1 MKGKFS
7 FFVVIIRDHFQ
18 AFARLL
24 DQILFWVIIWSCI
37 SWFHCWIFCVWWILK
52 KKKNFAIATKISYC
66 GVLLRSCKFVCLFV
80 FVVSSG
86 NLTCWF
92 GASKMYLLQFLQPF
106 FFLLNSIIL
115 IITHHL
121 FVPNLFWS
129 IMLSR
134 MSLEKL
140 LFHHLLKLSWDSSF

>member
-52 KKKNFAIATKISYC
+52 KKKNFAIAIIWKSDLLVWSFQNVSITVSSTFFFFTKFDNPDHYPSFVC
-66 GVLLRSCKFVCLFV
+66 SKFVLKHYVIQDV
-80 FVVSSG
+80 FGKAFISS
-86 NLTCWF
+86 F
-92 GASKMYLLQFLQPF
+92 AKIVMRF
-106 FFLLNSIIL
+106 IIL
-115 IITHHL
+115 
-121 FVPNLFWS
+121 NL
-129 IMLSR
+129 
-134 MSLEKL
+134 SLQMEI
-140 LFHHLLKLSWDSSF
+140 